1 MKLPVPASI
10 LLPVAILAVFFG
22 PAAALVWPQINWDM
36 LAYIGI
42 LKSWSLSDPAAIQH
56 AAFADG
62 LAFAHTM
69 HNDAVGTALASGS
82 AYRRLM
88 SSDPAAFME
97 SFGFYRI
104 RPFYEVLLAAVSRLT
119 PTIAQATVLI
129 SAAATC
135 AANIAI
141 LVFARRRVGPALG
154 ALLALGFALS
164 PVMMTVAGYSTA
176 DALGTLVVL
185 LGILAMLSGR
195 PVMGAAILMAAV
207 GVRSDFMLM
216 NATLLLVLAASR
228 LRGWWSIP
236 LPGLALLA
244 ASILL
249 ARGIEA
255 WAGNYG
261 YHVLYYNTFVQT
273 LLHPAHPG
281 PMIIP
286 PARWIT
292 AIVNGVANGMANG
305 AFSMPLLVGLI
316 LLPLL
321 PADRID
327 APAVLF
333 AALFLSLAARV
344 VLFPSADVRLSAP
357 IFAALY
363 AVLVQA
369 FGNFLRGSGSDA
381 GAGDIVTRVLHVL
394 PERRRARQP
403 ARLMR

>member
-1 MKLPVPASI
+1 M
-10 LLPVAILAVFFG
+10 
-22 PAAALVWPQINWDM
+22 
-36 LAYIGI
+36 
-42 LKSWSLSDPAAIQH
+42 
-56 AAFADG
+56 
-62 LAFAHTM
+62 
-69 HNDAVGTALASGS
+69 
-82 AYRRLM
+82 
-88 SSDPAAFME
+88 
-97 SFGFYRI
+97 
-104 RPFYEVLLAAVSRLT
+104 
-119 PTIAQATVLI
+119 
-129 SAAATC
+129 
-135 AANIAI
+135 
-141 LVFARRRVGPALG
+141 
-154 ALLALGFALS
+154 
-164 PVMMTVAGYSTA
+164 
-176 DALGTLVVL
+176 
-185 LGILAMLSGR
+185 
-195 PVMGAAILMAAV
+195 MAAV